1 MPVSEWQSLD
11 IGGYILMKKTKIVAA
26 LMALASF
33 VLSAGAFV
41 TWR

>member
-1 MPVSEWQSLD
+1 MAQPYFEEAVS
-11 IGGYILMKKTKIVAA
+11 MKKAKIVAA

-33 VLSAGAFV
+33 VLSAGAFI

>member
-1 MPVSEWQSLD
+1 MEA
-11 IGGYILMKKTKIVAA
+11 ILVKKAKIVAA

-33 VLSAGAFV
+33 VLSAGAYI

>member
-1 MPVSEWQSLD
+1 MEA
-11 IGGYILMKKTKIVAA
+11 ILVKKAKIVSA

-33 VLSAGAFV
+33 VLSAGAFL

>member
-1 MPVSEWQSLD
+1 
-11 IGGYILMKKTKIVAA
+11 MKKAKIVAA

-33 VLSAGAFV
+33 VLSAGAFI